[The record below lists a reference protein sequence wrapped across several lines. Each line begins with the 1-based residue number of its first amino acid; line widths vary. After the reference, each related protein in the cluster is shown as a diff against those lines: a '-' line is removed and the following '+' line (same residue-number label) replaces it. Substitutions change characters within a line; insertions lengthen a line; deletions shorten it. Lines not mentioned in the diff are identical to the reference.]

1 MEFGG
6 GVGAGANVSLPKCIS
21 SPMLSASMEAT
32 SARLYLME
40 QVDPSGPSEGLHDQ
54 REFGVTSP
62 SWNGE
67 K

>member
-1 MEFGG
+1 MSILDR
-6 GVGAGANVSLPKCIS
+6 NS
-21 SPMLSASMEAT
+21 SPMLRASIETT

-62 SWNGE
+62 SCNG
-67 K
+67 KRNNC